1 MKPNRIIVAGGR
13 DFSDIDLMEEKLNH
27 LLQKRLPEDT
37 AIISGM
43 ANGADTLGT
52 HWAEQHGFEVMRFPA
67 DWTMYGRSAGY
78 KRNHEMLAA
87 ATGLVAFWDGRSR
100 GTAHMIQIARDA
112 GIKVVVI
119 RY

>member
-13 DFSDIDLMEEKLNH
+13 DFSDIELMEEKLNH
-27 LLQKRLPEDT
+27 LLQKRSLEDT

-52 HWAEQHGFEVMRFPA
+52 HWAEEHGFEVMRFPA

-78 KRNHEMLAA
+78 RRNHEMLKN
-87 ATGLVAFWDGRSR
+87 ATGLIAFWDGKSK
-100 GTAHMIQIARDA
+100 GTAHMIKIAHEA
-112 GIKVVVI
+112 NIKVAI
-119 RY
+119 IQY

>member
-13 DFSDIDLMEEKLNH
+13 DFSDIEMMWEKLDH
-27 LLQKRLPEDT
+27 LLQKRSPEDT

-43 ANGADTLGT
+43 AHGADTLGT
-52 HWAEQHGFEVMRFPA
+52 HWAEEHGFEVMRFPA
-67 DWTMYGRSAGY
+67 EWDLYGKSAGY
-78 KRNHEMLAA
+78 KRNHEMLLA

-100 GTAHMIQIARDA
+100 GTAHMIQIAREA